1 MVTENAVQSV
11 SIPGQA
17 SAEEETYQ
25 GNVVLRV
32 ETQGRMRQALLFVD
46 ELCQTRE
53 LRLLRLVGKS
63 RMGLGAEIWLGLRE
77 PVELK
82 KMLSGMAGVSRVIAP
97 SDQREQAGNRPV
109 TVLLVETPNAQEA
122 PGSHAGQTKGG
133 KKNNGTIPTEV
144 PPGSPSTA
152 PAYGYSKR

>member
-46 ELCQTRE
+46 ELCAKH
-53 LRLLRLVGKS
+53 VNSGFY
-63 RMGLGAEIWLGLRE
+63 GWWVNLGWGWEQR
-77 PVELK
+77 
-82 KMLSGMAGVSRVIAP
+82 SGSGS
-97 SDQREQAGNRPV
+97 GNR
-109 TVLLVETPNAQEA
+109 LN
-122 PGSHAGQTKGG
+122 
-133 KKNNGTIPTEV
+133 
-144 PPGSPSTA
+144 
-152 PAYGYSKR
+152 